1 MSNDIA
7 ITSQPGA
14 TVGTAAAI
22 FSPEGM
28 DRLVR
33 FATLMADSKA
43 TVPAHLA
50 GKPADCLA
58 VTMQA
63 AQWGMN
69 PFAVAQ
75 KTHVVNGTLGY
86 EAQLVN
92 AVVSSSNLLATRLN
106 YRWDGDWSKVNGKSD
121 KSPSLTVTVWA
132 TLKGESEPRELTI
145 SMAQAGVRNSPLW
158 EQDPRQQLAY
168 LCVKRWARL
177 NAPDVLLGVYTPDEL
192 QETAPRVE
200 RDITPTPATASG
212 MNKLINSKPEQH
224 QEEKPKSSD
233 DRDPDEML
241 MSFTDAAGKA
251 ESVEKL
257 DLIFNGGVWPDG
269 KKRPGAKD
277 ALSGKWLEMAE
288 DVYNVRRNEL
298 NEVPMYHHRG
308 AAAPHLQPREVFM
321 KGAFGKKELLAV
333 VPLSW
338 STIDRL
344 EQAGEFPSR
353 FWITDRRCA
362 WDQSEVEAWLDK
374 RKAASPATFTGKK
387 PPVDRRVYRPVSAAA

>member
-28 DRLVR
+28 NQLVR
-33 FATLMADSKA
+33 FAELMSQSKA
-43 TVPAHLA
+43 TVPKHLE

-92 AVVSSSNLLATRLN
+92 AVVSSSSLLATRLN
-106 YRWDGDWSKVNGKSD
+106 YRWSGDWSNVNGKTD
-121 KSPSLTVTVWA
+121 KSPNLTVTVSA
-132 TLKGESEPRELTI
+132 VLKGEAEPRELTI

-168 LCVKRWARL
+168 LCTKRWARL
-177 NAPDVLLGVYTPDEL
+177 HAPDVLLGVYTPDEL

-200 RDITPTPATASG
+200 RDITPQTTTAAG
-212 MNKLINSKPEQH
+212 MNSLINAKPAKKPDEQTR
-224 QEEKPKSSD
+224 KADS
-233 DRDPDEML
+233 RDPEEML
-241 MSFTDAAGKA
+241 MAFTSAAMNYSTVSELDKA
-251 ESVEKL
+251 YKYIAQKL
-257 DLIFNGGVWPDG
+257 SDDDELL
-269 KKRPGAKD
+269 AK
-277 ALSGKWLEMAE
+277 AT
-288 DVYNVRRNEL
+288 DVYSVRLEEL
-298 NEVPMYHHRG
+298 NETSM
-308 AAAPHLQPREVFM
+308 
-321 KGAFGKKELLAV
+321 
-333 VPLSW
+333 
-338 STIDRL
+338 
-344 EQAGEFPSR
+344 
-353 FWITDRRCA
+353 
-362 WDQSEVEAWLDK
+362 
-374 RKAASPATFTGKK
+374 
-387 PPVDRRVYRPVSAAA
+387 

>member
-106 YRWDGDWSKVNGKSD
+106 YKWDGDWSKVSGKTD

-132 TLKGESEPRELTI
+132 TLKGESEPRTLTI

-177 NAPDVLLGVYTPDEL
+177 HAPDVLLGVYTPDEL

-200 RDITPTPATASG
+200 RDITPPASTAAG
-212 MNKLINSKPEQH
+212 MNQLINSHPDQH
-224 QEEKPKSSD
+224 HEEKAKKTD
-233 DRDPDEML
+233 DRAPEDILSGFSSAAMAARNVAELDKAYKYAAHRLAGNQEL
-241 MSFTDAAGKA
+241 LDAAT
-251 ESVEKL
+251 
-257 DLIFNGGVWPDG
+257 
-269 KKRPGAKD
+269 
-277 ALSGKWLEMAE
+277 
-288 DVYNVRRNEL
+288 DVYGIRKDEL
-298 NEVPMYHHRG
+298 N
-308 AAAPHLQPREVFM
+308 
-321 KGAFGKKELLAV
+321 
-333 VPLSW
+333 
-338 STIDRL
+338 
-344 EQAGEFPSR
+344 
-353 FWITDRRCA
+353 
-362 WDQSEVEAWLDK
+362 
-374 RKAASPATFTGKK
+374 
-387 PPVDRRVYRPVSAAA
+387 

>member
-106 YRWDGDWSKVNGKSD
+106 YKWDGDWSKVSGKTD

-132 TLKGESEPRELTI
+132 TLKGESEPRTLTI

-177 NAPDVLLGVYTPDEL
+177 HAPDVLLGVYTPDEL
-192 QETAPRVE
+192 QEAQPRVE
-200 RDITPTPATASG
+200 RDITPAPATAAG
-212 MNKLINSKPEQH
+212 MNKLINTKPEH
-224 QEEKPKSSD
+224 SQEERQTRSQ
-233 DRDPDEML
+233 DEIL
-241 MSFTDAAGKA
+241 ASFTDAAGKA
-251 ESVEKL
+251 ETVEKL
-257 DLIFNGGVWPDG
+257 DLIFNGGTWPDG
-269 KKRPGAKD
+269 KKRPGACD
-277 ALSGKWLEMAE
+277 AMSDKWLEMAT
-288 DVYNVRRNEL
+288 DVYNIRREEL
-298 NEVPMYHHRG
+298 NEIPM
-308 AAAPHLQPREVFM
+308 
-321 KGAFGKKELLAV
+321 
-333 VPLSW
+333 
-338 STIDRL
+338 
-344 EQAGEFPSR
+344 
-353 FWITDRRCA
+353 
-362 WDQSEVEAWLDK
+362 
-374 RKAASPATFTGKK
+374 
-387 PPVDRRVYRPVSAAA
+387 

>member
-1 MSNDIA
+1 MSNDIT

-43 TVPAHLA
+43 TVPVHLA

-121 KSPSLTVTVWA
+121 KSPSLTVTVSA
-132 TLKGESEPRELTI
+132 VLKGESEPRELTI

-177 NAPDVLLGVYTPDEL
+177 HAPDVLLGVYTPDEL

-200 RDITPTPATASG
+200 RDITPPARNAAGLNS
-212 MNKLINSKPEQH
+212 LINAKPDQ
-224 QEEKPKSSD
+224 QPEERTRKSD
-233 DRDPDEML
+233 ARDPDEML
-241 MSFTDAAGKA
+241 TAFTDAAMNYNTIADLDKA
-251 ESVEKL
+251 YKYV
-257 DLIFNGGVWPDG
+257 
-269 KKRPGAKD
+269 AKNLAND
-277 ALSGKWLEMAE
+277 EERLSKAT
-288 DVYNVRRNEL
+288 DVYTIRRDEL
-298 NEVPMYHHRG
+298 NEIPM
-308 AAAPHLQPREVFM
+308 
-321 KGAFGKKELLAV
+321 
-333 VPLSW
+333 
-338 STIDRL
+338 
-344 EQAGEFPSR
+344 
-353 FWITDRRCA
+353 
-362 WDQSEVEAWLDK
+362 
-374 RKAASPATFTGKK
+374 
-387 PPVDRRVYRPVSAAA
+387 

>member
-28 DRLVR
+28 NQLVR
-33 FATLMADSKA
+33 FAELMSQSKA
-43 TVPAHLA
+43 TVPKHLE

-92 AVVSSSNLLATRLN
+92 AVVSSSSLLATRLN
-106 YRWDGDWSKVNGKSD
+106 YRWSGDWSNVNGKTD
-121 KSPSLTVTVWA
+121 KSPNLTVTVSA
-132 TLKGESEPRELTI
+132 VLKGEAEPRELTI

-168 LCVKRWARL
+168 LCTKRWARL
-177 NAPDVLLGVYTPDEL
+177 HAPDVLLGVYTPEEL

-200 RDITPTPATASG
+200 RDITPQTTTAAG
-212 MNKLINSKPEQH
+212 MNSLINAKTVKKPDEQTR
-224 QEEKPKSSD
+224 KAD
-233 DRDPDEML
+233 RRDPEEML
-241 MSFTDAAGKA
+241 MAFTSAAMNYSTVSELDKA
-251 ESVEKL
+251 YKYIAQKL
-257 DLIFNGGVWPDG
+257 SDDDELL
-269 KKRPGAKD
+269 AK
-277 ALSGKWLEMAE
+277 AT
-288 DVYNVRRNEL
+288 DVYSVRREEL
-298 NEVPMYHHRG
+298 NETSM
-308 AAAPHLQPREVFM
+308 
-321 KGAFGKKELLAV
+321 
-333 VPLSW
+333 
-338 STIDRL
+338 
-344 EQAGEFPSR
+344 
-353 FWITDRRCA
+353 
-362 WDQSEVEAWLDK
+362 
-374 RKAASPATFTGKK
+374 
-387 PPVDRRVYRPVSAAA
+387 

>member
-43 TVPAHLA
+43 TVPQHLA

-92 AVVSSSNLLATRLN
+92 AVVSSSNLLSTRLN

-121 KSPSLTVTVWA
+121 KSPSLTVTVSA
-132 TLKGESEPRELTI
+132 VIKGEAEPRELTI

-177 NAPDVLLGVYTPDEL
+177 HAPDVLLGVYTPDEL
-192 QETAPRVE
+192 QETTPRVE
-200 RDITPTPATASG
+200 RDITPPAATASG
-212 MNKLINSKPEQH
+212 VNSLINSKPEQK
-224 QEEKPKSSD
+224 QEEQTRKAD
-233 DRDPDEML
+233 DRDPDEIL
-241 MSFTDAAGKA
+241 AAFTGAAMNYNTIADLDNAYKYVAKKLANDDERLEKA
-251 ESVEKL
+251 T
-257 DLIFNGGVWPDG
+257 
-269 KKRPGAKD
+269 
-277 ALSGKWLEMAE
+277 
-288 DVYNVRRNEL
+288 DVYSIRRDEL
-298 NEVPMYHHRG
+298 NEVPM
-308 AAAPHLQPREVFM
+308 
-321 KGAFGKKELLAV
+321 
-333 VPLSW
+333 
-338 STIDRL
+338 
-344 EQAGEFPSR
+344 
-353 FWITDRRCA
+353 
-362 WDQSEVEAWLDK
+362 
-374 RKAASPATFTGKK
+374 
-387 PPVDRRVYRPVSAAA
+387 

>member
-106 YRWDGDWSKVNGKSD
+106 YRWDGDWSKVNGKTD
-121 KSPSLTVTVWA
+121 KSPNLTVTVWA

-200 RDITPTPATASG
+200 RDITPAPATASG
-212 MNKLINSKPEQH
+212 MNKLINSKPEQK
-224 QEEKPKSSD
+224 QEEHDAGRKKD
-233 DRDPDEML
+233 DRSP
-241 MSFTDAAGKA
+241 
-251 ESVEKL
+251 EKL
-257 DLIFNGGVWPDG
+257 LSDFSAYAGGAVTVEELDSAYTAVAKRLSANQDLLD
-269 KKRPGAKD
+269 KAT
-277 ALSGKWLEMAE
+277 
-288 DVYNVRRNEL
+288 DVYSIRRDEL
-298 NEVPMYHHRG
+298 NEVPM
-308 AAAPHLQPREVFM
+308 
-321 KGAFGKKELLAV
+321 
-333 VPLSW
+333 
-338 STIDRL
+338 
-344 EQAGEFPSR
+344 
-353 FWITDRRCA
+353 
-362 WDQSEVEAWLDK
+362 
-374 RKAASPATFTGKK
+374 
-387 PPVDRRVYRPVSAAA
+387 

>member
-106 YRWDGDWSKVNGKSD
+106 YKWDGDWSKVSGKTD

-132 TLKGESEPRELTI
+132 TLKGESEPRTLTI
-145 SMAQAGVRNSPLW
+145 SMAQAGVRNSPLR

-177 NAPDVLLGVYTPDEL
+177 HAPDVLLGVYTPDEL
-192 QETAPRVE
+192 QEAAPRVE
-200 RDITPTPATASG
+200 RDITPPASTAAG
-212 MNKLINSKPEQH
+212 MNKLINSHPDQH
-224 QEEKPKSSD
+224 HEEKAKKTD
-233 DRDPDEML
+233 DRAPEDILSGFSSAAMAARNVAELDKAYKYAAHRLAGNQEL
-241 MSFTDAAGKA
+241 LDAAT
-251 ESVEKL
+251 
-257 DLIFNGGVWPDG
+257 
-269 KKRPGAKD
+269 
-277 ALSGKWLEMAE
+277 
-288 DVYNVRRNEL
+288 DVYGIRKDEL
-298 NEVPMYHHRG
+298 NEVPM
-308 AAAPHLQPREVFM
+308 
-321 KGAFGKKELLAV
+321 
-333 VPLSW
+333 
-338 STIDRL
+338 
-344 EQAGEFPSR
+344 
-353 FWITDRRCA
+353 
-362 WDQSEVEAWLDK
+362 
-374 RKAASPATFTGKK
+374 
-387 PPVDRRVYRPVSAAA
+387 

>member
-28 DRLVR
+28 NQLVR
-33 FATLMADSKA
+33 FAELMADSKA

-50 GKPADCLA
+50 GKPSDCLA

-92 AVVSSSNLLATRLN
+92 AVVSSSNLLSTRLN
-106 YRWDGDWSKVNGKSD
+106 YRWEGDWSKVNGKSD
-121 KSPSLTVTVWA
+121 KSPSLTVTVSA
-132 TLKGESEPRELTI
+132 VLKGEAEPRELTI

-177 NAPDVLLGVYTPDEL
+177 HAPDVLLGVYTPDEL
-192 QETAPRVE
+192 QETTPRVE
-200 RDITPTPATASG
+200 RDITPAAATAQG
-212 MNKLINSKPEQH
+212 MNSLINSKPEQK
-224 QEEKPKSSD
+224 QEDRQQHKD
-233 DRDPDEML
+233 DRGPEEIL
-241 MSFTDAAGKA
+241 HAFSGAAMNYNTQADLDKA
-251 ESVEKL
+251 YKYVAQKL
-257 DLIFNGGVWPDG
+257 AGDDDLL
-269 KKRPGAKD
+269 AK
-277 ALSGKWLEMAE
+277 AT
-288 DVYNVRRNEL
+288 DVYTIRCDEL
-298 NEVPMYHHRG
+298 NEVPM
-308 AAAPHLQPREVFM
+308 
-321 KGAFGKKELLAV
+321 
-333 VPLSW
+333 
-338 STIDRL
+338 
-344 EQAGEFPSR
+344 
-353 FWITDRRCA
+353 
-362 WDQSEVEAWLDK
+362 
-374 RKAASPATFTGKK
+374 
-387 PPVDRRVYRPVSAAA
+387 

>member
-28 DRLVR
+28 NQLVR
-33 FATLMADSKA
+33 FAELMSQSKA
-43 TVPAHLA
+43 TVPKHLE

-92 AVVSSSNLLATRLN
+92 AVVSSSSLLATRLN
-106 YRWDGDWSKVNGKSD
+106 YRWSGDWSNVNGKTD
-121 KSPSLTVTVWA
+121 KSPNLTVTVSA
-132 TLKGESEPRELTI
+132 VLKGEAEPRELTI

-168 LCVKRWARL
+168 LCTKRWARL
-177 NAPDVLLGVYTPDEL
+177 HAPDVLLGVYTPDEL

-200 RDITPTPATASG
+200 RDITPQTTTAAG
-212 MNKLINSKPEQH
+212 MNSLINAKPAKKHDEQTRKADSRDP
-224 QEEKPKSSD
+224 EEILMAFTSAAMNYSTVSELDKAYKYIAQKLSD
-233 DRDPDEML
+233 DDEL
-241 MSFTDAAGKA
+241 LAKA
-251 ESVEKL
+251 T
-257 DLIFNGGVWPDG
+257 
-269 KKRPGAKD
+269 
-277 ALSGKWLEMAE
+277 
-288 DVYNVRRNEL
+288 DVYSVRREEL
-298 NEVPMYHHRG
+298 NETSM
-308 AAAPHLQPREVFM
+308 
-321 KGAFGKKELLAV
+321 
-333 VPLSW
+333 
-338 STIDRL
+338 
-344 EQAGEFPSR
+344 
-353 FWITDRRCA
+353 
-362 WDQSEVEAWLDK
+362 
-374 RKAASPATFTGKK
+374 
-387 PPVDRRVYRPVSAAA
+387 

>member
-43 TVPAHLA
+43 TVPQHLA

-92 AVVSSSNLLATRLN
+92 AVVSSSNLLSTRLN
-106 YRWDGDWSKVNGKSD
+106 YRWDGDWSKVNGKID
-121 KSPSLTVTVWA
+121 KSPSLTVTVSA
-132 TLKGESEPRELTI
+132 VLKGEAEPRELTI

-177 NAPDVLLGVYTPDEL
+177 HAPDVLLGVYTPDEL
-192 QETAPRVE
+192 QETTPRVE
-200 RDITPTPATASG
+200 RDITPPAATAQG
-212 MNKLINSKPEQH
+212 MNSLINSKPEQK
-224 QEEKPKSSD
+224 QEDRQQNKD
-233 DRDPDEML
+233 DRGPEEIL
-241 MSFTDAAGKA
+241 HAFSGAAMNYNTQADLDKA
-251 ESVEKL
+251 YKYVAQKL
-257 DLIFNGGVWPDG
+257 AGDDDLL
-269 KKRPGAKD
+269 AK
-277 ALSGKWLEMAE
+277 AT
-288 DVYNVRRNEL
+288 DVYTIRCDEL
-298 NEVPMYHHRG
+298 NEVPM
-308 AAAPHLQPREVFM
+308 
-321 KGAFGKKELLAV
+321 
-333 VPLSW
+333 
-338 STIDRL
+338 
-344 EQAGEFPSR
+344 
-353 FWITDRRCA
+353 
-362 WDQSEVEAWLDK
+362 
-374 RKAASPATFTGKK
+374 
-387 PPVDRRVYRPVSAAA
+387 

>member
-43 TVPAHLA
+43 TVPQHLA

-92 AVVSSSNLLATRLN
+92 AVVSSSNLLSTRLN

-121 KSPSLTVTVWA
+121 KSPSLTVTVSA
-132 TLKGESEPRELTI
+132 VLKGEEEPRELTI

-177 NAPDVLLGVYTPDEL
+177 HAPDVLLGVYTPDEL
-192 QETAPRVE
+192 QETTPRVE
-200 RDITPTPATASG
+200 RDITPPAATAQG
-212 MNKLINSKPEQH
+212 MNSLINSKPEQKKEDR
-224 QEEKPKSSD
+224 QQYKD
-233 DRDPDEML
+233 DRGPEEIL
-241 MSFTDAAGKA
+241 HAFSGAAMNYNTQADLDKA
-251 ESVEKL
+251 YKYVAQKL
-257 DLIFNGGVWPDG
+257 AGDDDLL
-269 KKRPGAKD
+269 AK
-277 ALSGKWLEMAE
+277 AT
-288 DVYNVRRNEL
+288 DVYTIRCDEL
-298 NEVPMYHHRG
+298 NEVPM
-308 AAAPHLQPREVFM
+308 
-321 KGAFGKKELLAV
+321 
-333 VPLSW
+333 
-338 STIDRL
+338 
-344 EQAGEFPSR
+344 
-353 FWITDRRCA
+353 
-362 WDQSEVEAWLDK
+362 
-374 RKAASPATFTGKK
+374 
-387 PPVDRRVYRPVSAAA
+387 

>member
-28 DRLVR
+28 NQLVR
-33 FATLMADSKA
+33 FAELMSQSKA
-43 TVPAHLA
+43 TVPKHLE

-92 AVVSSSNLLATRLN
+92 AVVSSSSLLATRLN
-106 YRWDGDWSKVNGKSD
+106 YRWSGDWSNVNGKTD
-121 KSPSLTVTVWA
+121 KSPNLTVTVSA
-132 TLKGESEPRELTI
+132 VLKGEAEPRELTI

-168 LCVKRWARL
+168 LCTKRWARL
-177 NAPDVLLGVYTPDEL
+177 HAPDVLLGVYTPDEL

-200 RDITPTPATASG
+200 RDITPQTTTAAG
-212 MNKLINSKPEQH
+212 MNSLINAKPVKKSDEQTR
-224 QEEKPKSSD
+224 KADS
-233 DRDPDEML
+233 RDPEEML
-241 MSFTDAAGKA
+241 MAFTSAAMNYSTVSELDKA
-251 ESVEKL
+251 YKYIAQKL
-257 DLIFNGGVWPDG
+257 SDDDELL
-269 KKRPGAKD
+269 AK
-277 ALSGKWLEMAE
+277 AT
-288 DVYNVRRNEL
+288 DVYSVRREEL
-298 NEVPMYHHRG
+298 NETSM
-308 AAAPHLQPREVFM
+308 
-321 KGAFGKKELLAV
+321 
-333 VPLSW
+333 
-338 STIDRL
+338 
-344 EQAGEFPSR
+344 
-353 FWITDRRCA
+353 
-362 WDQSEVEAWLDK
+362 
-374 RKAASPATFTGKK
+374 
-387 PPVDRRVYRPVSAAA
+387 

>member
-1 MSNDIA
+1 MSNDIT

-43 TVPAHLA
+43 TVPQHLA

-92 AVVSSSNLLATRLN
+92 AVVSSSNLLSTRLN

-121 KSPSLTVTVWA
+121 KSPSLTVTVSA
-132 TLKGESEPRELTI
+132 VLKGEAEPRELTI

-177 NAPDVLLGVYTPDEL
+177 HAPDVLLGVYTPDEL
-192 QETAPRVE
+192 QETTPRVE
-200 RDITPTPATASG
+200 RDITPPAATAQG
-212 MNKLINSKPEQH
+212 MNSLINSKPEQK
-224 QEEKPKSSD
+224 QEDRQQHKD
-233 DRDPDEML
+233 DRGPEEILHAFSGAAMNYNTQADLDKAYKYVAQKLAGDDEL
-241 MSFTDAAGKA
+241 LAKA
-251 ESVEKL
+251 T
-257 DLIFNGGVWPDG
+257 
-269 KKRPGAKD
+269 
-277 ALSGKWLEMAE
+277 
-288 DVYNVRRNEL
+288 DVYTIRCDEL
-298 NEVPMYHHRG
+298 NEVPM
-308 AAAPHLQPREVFM
+308 
-321 KGAFGKKELLAV
+321 
-333 VPLSW
+333 
-338 STIDRL
+338 
-344 EQAGEFPSR
+344 
-353 FWITDRRCA
+353 
-362 WDQSEVEAWLDK
+362 
-374 RKAASPATFTGKK
+374 
-387 PPVDRRVYRPVSAAA
+387 

>member
-86 EAQLVN
+86 EAQLVS

-106 YRWDGDWSKVNGKSD
+106 YKWDGDWSKVSGKTD

-132 TLKGESEPRELTI
+132 TLKGESEPRTLTI

-177 NAPDVLLGVYTPDEL
+177 HAPDVLLGVYTPDEL
-192 QETAPRVE
+192 QEAAPRVE
-200 RDITPTPATASG
+200 RDITPPASTAAG
-212 MNKLINSKPEQH
+212 MNQLINSHPDQH
-224 QEEKPKSSD
+224 HEEKAKKTD
-233 DRDPDEML
+233 DRAPEDILSGFSSAAMAARNVAELDKAYKYAAHRLAGNQEL
-241 MSFTDAAGKA
+241 LDAAT
-251 ESVEKL
+251 
-257 DLIFNGGVWPDG
+257 
-269 KKRPGAKD
+269 
-277 ALSGKWLEMAE
+277 
-288 DVYNVRRNEL
+288 DVYGIRKDEL
-298 NEVPMYHHRG
+298 NEVPM
-308 AAAPHLQPREVFM
+308 
-321 KGAFGKKELLAV
+321 
-333 VPLSW
+333 
-338 STIDRL
+338 
-344 EQAGEFPSR
+344 
-353 FWITDRRCA
+353 
-362 WDQSEVEAWLDK
+362 
-374 RKAASPATFTGKK
+374 
-387 PPVDRRVYRPVSAAA
+387 

>member
-1 MSNDIA
+1 MSNELSL
-7 ITSQPGA
+7 TSTPSA
-14 TVGTAAAI
+14 TIGTAAAI

-106 YRWDGDWSKVNGKSD
+106 YRWDGDWSKVNGKTD
-121 KSPSLTVTVWA
+121 KSPHLTVTVSA
-132 TLKGESEPRELTI
+132 TLKGEAEPRELTI

-177 NAPDVLLGVYTPDEL
+177 HAPDVLLGVYTPDEL
-192 QETAPRVE
+192 QETVPRVE
-200 RDITPTPATASG
+200 RDVTPPASTAAG
-212 MNKLINSKPEQH
+212 MNQLINSQPDQH
-224 QEEKPKSSD
+224 HEEKPKKAD
-233 DRDPDEML
+233 DRAPEDILSGFSSAAMTARNVAELDKAYKYAAHRLAGHQEL
-241 MSFTDAAGKA
+241 LDAAT
-251 ESVEKL
+251 
-257 DLIFNGGVWPDG
+257 
-269 KKRPGAKD
+269 
-277 ALSGKWLEMAE
+277 
-288 DVYNVRRNEL
+288 DVYGIRKDEL
-298 NEVPMYHHRG
+298 NEVPM
-308 AAAPHLQPREVFM
+308 
-321 KGAFGKKELLAV
+321 
-333 VPLSW
+333 
-338 STIDRL
+338 
-344 EQAGEFPSR
+344 
-353 FWITDRRCA
+353 
-362 WDQSEVEAWLDK
+362 
-374 RKAASPATFTGKK
+374 
-387 PPVDRRVYRPVSAAA
+387 

>member
-28 DRLVR
+28 NQLVR
-33 FATLMADSKA
+33 FAELMSQSKA
-43 TVPAHLA
+43 TVPKHLE

-92 AVVSSSNLLATRLN
+92 AVVSSSSLLATRLN
-106 YRWDGDWSKVNGKSD
+106 YRWSGDWSNVNGKTD
-121 KSPSLTVTVWA
+121 KSPNLTVTVSA
-132 TLKGESEPRELTI
+132 VLKGEAEPRELTI

-168 LCVKRWARL
+168 LCTKRWARL
-177 NAPDVLLGVYTPDEL
+177 HAPDVLLGVYTPDEL

-200 RDITPTPATASG
+200 RDITPQTTTAAGINS
-212 MNKLINSKPEQH
+212 LINAKPAKKPDEQTR
-224 QEEKPKSSD
+224 KADS
-233 DRDPDEML
+233 RDPEEML
-241 MSFTDAAGKA
+241 MAFTNAAMNYSTVSELDKA
-251 ESVEKL
+251 YKYIAQKL
-257 DLIFNGGVWPDG
+257 SDDDELL
-269 KKRPGAKD
+269 AK
-277 ALSGKWLEMAE
+277 AT
-288 DVYNVRRNEL
+288 DVYSVRREEL
-298 NEVPMYHHRG
+298 NETSM
-308 AAAPHLQPREVFM
+308 
-321 KGAFGKKELLAV
+321 
-333 VPLSW
+333 
-338 STIDRL
+338 
-344 EQAGEFPSR
+344 
-353 FWITDRRCA
+353 
-362 WDQSEVEAWLDK
+362 
-374 RKAASPATFTGKK
+374 
-387 PPVDRRVYRPVSAAA
+387 

>member
-106 YRWDGDWSKVNGKSD
+106 YKWDGDWSKVSGKTD
-121 KSPSLTVTVWA
+121 KSPSLTVWA
-132 TLKGESEPRELTI
+132 TLKGESEPRTLTI

-177 NAPDVLLGVYTPDEL
+177 HAPDVLLGVYTPDEL

-200 RDITPTPATASG
+200 RDITPPASTAAG
-212 MNKLINSKPEQH
+212 MNQLINSHPDQH
-224 QEEKPKSSD
+224 HEEKAKKTD
-233 DRDPDEML
+233 DRAPEDILSGFSSAAMAARNVAELDKAYKYAAHRLAGNQEL
-241 MSFTDAAGKA
+241 LDAAT
-251 ESVEKL
+251 
-257 DLIFNGGVWPDG
+257 
-269 KKRPGAKD
+269 
-277 ALSGKWLEMAE
+277 
-288 DVYNVRRNEL
+288 DVYGIRKDEL
-298 NEVPMYHHRG
+298 NEVPM
-308 AAAPHLQPREVFM
+308 
-321 KGAFGKKELLAV
+321 
-333 VPLSW
+333 
-338 STIDRL
+338 
-344 EQAGEFPSR
+344 
-353 FWITDRRCA
+353 
-362 WDQSEVEAWLDK
+362 
-374 RKAASPATFTGKK
+374 
-387 PPVDRRVYRPVSAAA
+387 

>member
-1 MSNDIA
+1 
-7 ITSQPGA
+7 
-14 TVGTAAAI
+14 VGTAAAI

-106 YRWDGDWSKVNGKSD
+106 YKWDGDWSKVSGKTD

-132 TLKGESEPRELTI
+132 TLKGESEPRTLTI

-158 EQDPRQQLAY
+158 EQNPRQQLAY

-177 NAPDVLLGVYTPDEL
+177 HAPDVLLGVYTPDEL
-192 QETAPRVE
+192 QEAAPRVE
-200 RDITPTPATASG
+200 RDITPPASTAAG
-212 MNKLINSKPEQH
+212 MNQLINSQPDQH
-224 QEEKPKSSD
+224 HEEKAKKTD
-233 DRDPDEML
+233 DRAPEDILSGFSSAAMAARNVAELDKAYKYAAHRLAGNQEL
-241 MSFTDAAGKA
+241 LDAAT
-251 ESVEKL
+251 
-257 DLIFNGGVWPDG
+257 
-269 KKRPGAKD
+269 
-277 ALSGKWLEMAE
+277 
-288 DVYNVRRNEL
+288 DVYGIRKDEL
-298 NEVPMYHHRG
+298 NEVPM
-308 AAAPHLQPREVFM
+308 
-321 KGAFGKKELLAV
+321 
-333 VPLSW
+333 
-338 STIDRL
+338 
-344 EQAGEFPSR
+344 
-353 FWITDRRCA
+353 
-362 WDQSEVEAWLDK
+362 
-374 RKAASPATFTGKK
+374 
-387 PPVDRRVYRPVSAAA
+387 

>member
-28 DRLVR
+28 NQLVR
-33 FATLMADSKA
+33 FAELMSQSKA
-43 TVPAHLA
+43 TVPKHLE

-92 AVVSSSNLLATRLN
+92 AVVSSSSLLATRLN
-106 YRWDGDWSKVNGKSD
+106 YRWSGDWSNVNGKTD
-121 KSPSLTVTVWA
+121 KSPNLTVTVSA
-132 TLKGESEPRELTI
+132 VLKGEAEPRELTI

-168 LCVKRWARL
+168 LCTKRWARL
-177 NAPDVLLGVYTPDEL
+177 HAPDVLLGVYTPDEL

-200 RDITPTPATASG
+200 RDITPQTTTAAG
-212 MNKLINSKPEQH
+212 MNSLINAKPVKKPDEQTR
-224 QEEKPKSSD
+224 KAD
-233 DRDPDEML
+233 GRDPEEML
-241 MSFTDAAGKA
+241 MAFTSAAMNYSTVSELDKA
-251 ESVEKL
+251 YKYIAQKL
-257 DLIFNGGVWPDG
+257 SDDDELL
-269 KKRPGAKD
+269 AK
-277 ALSGKWLEMAE
+277 AT
-288 DVYNVRRNEL
+288 DVYSVRREEL
-298 NEVPMYHHRG
+298 NET
-308 AAAPHLQPREVFM
+308 
-321 KGAFGKKELLAV
+321 
-333 VPLSW
+333 S
-338 STIDRL
+338 I
-344 EQAGEFPSR
+344 
-353 FWITDRRCA
+353 
-362 WDQSEVEAWLDK
+362 
-374 RKAASPATFTGKK
+374 
-387 PPVDRRVYRPVSAAA
+387 

>member
-7 ITSQPGA
+7 ITSQPCA

-28 DRLVR
+28 NQLVR
-33 FATLMADSKA
+33 FAELMACSKA

-50 GKPADCLA
+50 GKPSDCLA

-92 AVVSSSNLLATRLN
+92 AVVSSSNLLSTRLN

-121 KSPSLTVTVWA
+121 KSPSLTVTVSA
-132 TLKGESEPRELTI
+132 VLKGEAEPRELTI

-177 NAPDVLLGVYTPDEL
+177 HAPDVLLGVYTPDEL
-192 QETAPRVE
+192 QEATPRVE
-200 RDITPTPATASG
+200 RDITPPAATAQGINS
-212 MNKLINSKPEQH
+212 LINSKPEQK
-224 QEEKPKSSD
+224 QEERQQHKD
-233 DRDPDEML
+233 DRGPEEIL
-241 MSFTDAAGKA
+241 HAFSGAAMNYNTQADLDKA
-251 ESVEKL
+251 YKYVAQKL
-257 DLIFNGGVWPDG
+257 AGDDDLL
-269 KKRPGAKD
+269 AK
-277 ALSGKWLEMAE
+277 AT
-288 DVYNVRRNEL
+288 DVYTIRCDEL
-298 NEVPMYHHRG
+298 NEVPM
-308 AAAPHLQPREVFM
+308 
-321 KGAFGKKELLAV
+321 
-333 VPLSW
+333 
-338 STIDRL
+338 
-344 EQAGEFPSR
+344 
-353 FWITDRRCA
+353 
-362 WDQSEVEAWLDK
+362 
-374 RKAASPATFTGKK
+374 
-387 PPVDRRVYRPVSAAA
+387 

>member
-28 DRLVR
+28 NQLVR
-33 FATLMADSKA
+33 FAELMSQSKA
-43 TVPAHLA
+43 TVPKHLE

-92 AVVSSSNLLATRLN
+92 AVVSSSSLLATRLN
-106 YRWDGDWSKVNGKSD
+106 YRWSGDWSNVNSKTD
-121 KSPSLTVTVWA
+121 KSPNLTVTVSA
-132 TLKGESEPRELTI
+132 VLKGEAEPRELTI

-168 LCVKRWARL
+168 LCTKRWARL
-177 NAPDVLLGVYTPDEL
+177 HAPDVLLGVYTPDEL

-200 RDITPTPATASG
+200 RDITPQTTTAAG
-212 MNKLINSKPEQH
+212 MNSLINAKPAKKPDEQTR
-224 QEEKPKSSD
+224 KADS
-233 DRDPDEML
+233 RDPEEML
-241 MSFTDAAGKA
+241 MAFTSAAMNYSTVFELDKA
-251 ESVEKL
+251 YKYIAQKL
-257 DLIFNGGVWPDG
+257 SDDDELL
-269 KKRPGAKD
+269 AK
-277 ALSGKWLEMAE
+277 AT
-288 DVYNVRRNEL
+288 DVYSVRREEL
-298 NEVPMYHHRG
+298 NETSM
-308 AAAPHLQPREVFM
+308 
-321 KGAFGKKELLAV
+321 
-333 VPLSW
+333 
-338 STIDRL
+338 
-344 EQAGEFPSR
+344 
-353 FWITDRRCA
+353 
-362 WDQSEVEAWLDK
+362 
-374 RKAASPATFTGKK
+374 
-387 PPVDRRVYRPVSAAA
+387 

>member
-43 TVPAHLA
+43 TVPQHLA

-92 AVVSSSNLLATRLN
+92 AVVSSSNLLSTRLN

-121 KSPSLTVTVWA
+121 KSPSLTVTVSA
-132 TLKGESEPRELTI
+132 VLKGEAEPRELTI

-177 NAPDVLLGVYTPDEL
+177 HAPDVLLGVYTPDEL
-192 QETAPRVE
+192 QETTPRVE
-200 RDITPTPATASG
+200 RDITPPAATAQG
-212 MNKLINSKPEQH
+212 MNSLINSKPEKKQEGRQQH
-224 QEEKPKSSD
+224 KD
-233 DRDPDEML
+233 DRGHEEIL
-241 MSFTDAAGKA
+241 HAFSGAAMNYNTQADLDKA
-251 ESVEKL
+251 YKYVAQKL
-257 DLIFNGGVWPDG
+257 AGDDDLL
-269 KKRPGAKD
+269 AK
-277 ALSGKWLEMAE
+277 ATN
-288 DVYNVRRNEL
+288 VYTIRCDEL
-298 NEVPMYHHRG
+298 NEVPM
-308 AAAPHLQPREVFM
+308 
-321 KGAFGKKELLAV
+321 
-333 VPLSW
+333 
-338 STIDRL
+338 
-344 EQAGEFPSR
+344 
-353 FWITDRRCA
+353 
-362 WDQSEVEAWLDK
+362 
-374 RKAASPATFTGKK
+374 
-387 PPVDRRVYRPVSAAA
+387 

>member
-28 DRLVR
+28 NQLVR
-33 FATLMADSKA
+33 FAELMAASKA
-43 TVPAHLA
+43 TVPQHLA
-50 GKPADCLA
+50 GKPSDCLA

-92 AVVSSSNLLATRLN
+92 AVVSSSNLLSTRLN

-121 KSPSLTVTVWA
+121 KSPSLTVTVSA
-132 TLKGESEPRELTI
+132 VLKGEAEPRELTI

-177 NAPDVLLGVYTPDEL
+177 HAPDVLLGVYTPDEL
-192 QETAPRVE
+192 QEVTPRVE
-200 RDITPTPATASG
+200 RDITPQSSTAAG
-212 MNKLINSKPEQH
+212 MNNLINAKPEQTQAERH
-224 QEEKPKSSD
+224 QKVD
-233 DRDPDEML
+233 DRDPEEIL
-241 MSFTDAAGKA
+241 TAFSGAAMNYNTVSDLDNAYKYVA
-251 ESVEKL
+251 KKL
-257 DLIFNGGVWPDG
+257 SADDD
-269 KKRPGAKD
+269 R
-277 ALSGKWLEMAE
+277 LSRAT
-288 DVYNVRRNEL
+288 DVYTIRREEL
-298 NEVPMYHHRG
+298 NEVPM
-308 AAAPHLQPREVFM
+308 
-321 KGAFGKKELLAV
+321 
-333 VPLSW
+333 
-338 STIDRL
+338 
-344 EQAGEFPSR
+344 
-353 FWITDRRCA
+353 
-362 WDQSEVEAWLDK
+362 
-374 RKAASPATFTGKK
+374 
-387 PPVDRRVYRPVSAAA
+387 

>member
-43 TVPAHLA
+43 TVPQHLA
-50 GKPADCLA
+50 GKPSDCLA

-92 AVVSSSNLLATRLN
+92 AVVSSSNLLSTRLN

-121 KSPSLTVTVWA
+121 KSPSLTVTVSA
-132 TLKGESEPRELTI
+132 VLKGESEPRELTI

-177 NAPDVLLGVYTPDEL
+177 HAPDVLLGVYTPDEL
-192 QETAPRVE
+192 QETTPRVE
-200 RDITPTPATASG
+200 RDITPPAATAKG
-212 MNKLINSKPEQH
+212 MNSLINSKPEQK
-224 QEEKPKSSD
+224 QEDRQQHKD
-233 DRDPDEML
+233 DRGPEEIL
-241 MSFTDAAGKA
+241 HAFSGAAMNYNTQADLDKA
-251 ESVEKL
+251 YKYVAQKL
-257 DLIFNGGVWPDG
+257 AGDDDLL
-269 KKRPGAKD
+269 AK
-277 ALSGKWLEMAE
+277 ATN
-288 DVYNVRRNEL
+288 VYTIRCDEL
-298 NEVPMYHHRG
+298 NEVPM
-308 AAAPHLQPREVFM
+308 
-321 KGAFGKKELLAV
+321 
-333 VPLSW
+333 
-338 STIDRL
+338 
-344 EQAGEFPSR
+344 
-353 FWITDRRCA
+353 
-362 WDQSEVEAWLDK
+362 
-374 RKAASPATFTGKK
+374 
-387 PPVDRRVYRPVSAAA
+387 

>member
-1 MSNDIA
+1 MSNDIT

-43 TVPAHLA
+43 TVPVHLA

-106 YRWDGDWSKVNGKSD
+106 YRWNGDWSKVNGKSD
-121 KSPSLTVTVWA
+121 KSPSLTVTVSA
-132 TLKGESEPRELTI
+132 VLKGEAEPRELTI

-177 NAPDVLLGVYTPDEL
+177 HAPDVLLGVYTPDEL

-200 RDITPTPATASG
+200 RDITPPARNAAG
-212 MNKLINSKPEQH
+212 MNSLINAKPDQ
-224 QEEKPKSSD
+224 QPEERTRKSD

-241 MSFTDAAGKA
+241 TAFTDAAMNYNTIADLDKA
-251 ESVEKL
+251 YKYV
-257 DLIFNGGVWPDG
+257 
-269 KKRPGAKD
+269 AKNLAND
-277 ALSGKWLEMAE
+277 EERLSKAT
-288 DVYNVRRNEL
+288 DVYTIRRDEL
-298 NEVPMYHHRG
+298 NEIPM
-308 AAAPHLQPREVFM
+308 
-321 KGAFGKKELLAV
+321 
-333 VPLSW
+333 
-338 STIDRL
+338 
-344 EQAGEFPSR
+344 
-353 FWITDRRCA
+353 
-362 WDQSEVEAWLDK
+362 
-374 RKAASPATFTGKK
+374 
-387 PPVDRRVYRPVSAAA
+387 

>member
-106 YRWDGDWSKVNGKSD
+106 YKWDGDWSKVSGKTD

-132 TLKGESEPRELTI
+132 TLKGESEPRTLTI

-177 NAPDVLLGVYTPDEL
+177 HAPDVLLGVYTPDEL
-192 QETAPRVE
+192 QEAQPRVE
-200 RDITPTPATASG
+200 RDITPPASTAAG
-212 MNKLINSKPEQH
+212 MNQLINSHPDQH
-224 QEEKPKSSD
+224 HEEKAKKTD
-233 DRDPDEML
+233 DRAPEDILSGFSSAAMAARNVAELDKAYKYAARRLAGNQEL
-241 MSFTDAAGKA
+241 LDAAT
-251 ESVEKL
+251 
-257 DLIFNGGVWPDG
+257 
-269 KKRPGAKD
+269 
-277 ALSGKWLEMAE
+277 
-288 DVYNVRRNEL
+288 DVYGIRKDEL
-298 NEVPMYHHRG
+298 NEVPM
-308 AAAPHLQPREVFM
+308 
-321 KGAFGKKELLAV
+321 
-333 VPLSW
+333 
-338 STIDRL
+338 
-344 EQAGEFPSR
+344 
-353 FWITDRRCA
+353 
-362 WDQSEVEAWLDK
+362 
-374 RKAASPATFTGKK
+374 
-387 PPVDRRVYRPVSAAA
+387 

>member
-106 YRWDGDWSKVNGKSD
+106 YKWDGDWSKVSWKTD

-132 TLKGESEPRELTI
+132 TLKGESEPRTLTI

-177 NAPDVLLGVYTPDEL
+177 HAPDVLLGVYTPDEL
-192 QETAPRVE
+192 QEAAPRVE
-200 RDITPTPATASG
+200 RDITPPASTAAG
-212 MNKLINSKPEQH
+212 MNQLINSHPDQH
-224 QEEKPKSSD
+224 HEEKAKKTD
-233 DRDPDEML
+233 DRAPEDILSGFSSAAMAARNVAELDKAYKYAAHRLAGNQEL
-241 MSFTDAAGKA
+241 LDAAT
-251 ESVEKL
+251 
-257 DLIFNGGVWPDG
+257 
-269 KKRPGAKD
+269 
-277 ALSGKWLEMAE
+277 
-288 DVYNVRRNEL
+288 DVYGIRKDEL
-298 NEVPMYHHRG
+298 NEVPM
-308 AAAPHLQPREVFM
+308 
-321 KGAFGKKELLAV
+321 
-333 VPLSW
+333 
-338 STIDRL
+338 
-344 EQAGEFPSR
+344 
-353 FWITDRRCA
+353 
-362 WDQSEVEAWLDK
+362 
-374 RKAASPATFTGKK
+374 
-387 PPVDRRVYRPVSAAA
+387 